1 MRDPVRVA
9 GLAASTL
16 REDGYQAHIDFVG
29 ERGKSE
35 DVGFYDICNWVSE

>member
-1 MRDPVRVA
+1 MGGPVRVV

-16 REDGYQAHIDFVG
+16 REDGYPTYIDFVG

-35 DVGFYDICNWVSE
+35 DVGFDDIGNWVRE